1 MNIDIKRE
9 LSLVTIGTAV
19 AYLSAYFYQ
28 LGFFAYFSV
37 PPGFVSVDINTLL
50 FSAVLVVFILYVILG
65 PSLIYC
71 DIFDEE
77 GITEKQRVCNLI
89 AFYLLFSVIYSVAFY
104 ALQRLNSNAKEFGG
118 AMMIIKSITASLI
131 WNAFSLVCTY
141 YFAKVVSLVL
151 MHPMKKSQCFFAMN
165 ISPVLLFIAYFAGVN
180 YAKIDVA
187 KYSFGNDGYFVVTES
202 SKGIL
207 VAKCDA
213 NNGMSF
219 KRLESSFSDIKTNT
233 NSKEKAEVV
242 NCLKVWRDK

>member
-37 PPGFVSVDINTLL
+37 PSGFVSVDINTLL
-50 FSAVLVVFILYVILG
+50 FSAVLVVFILYAIFG

-71 DIFDEE
+71 DVFDEKE
-77 GITEKQRVCNLI
+77 ITKKQRVCNVI
-89 AFYLLFSVIYSVAFY
+89 VFYLMFTVIYSVAFY
-104 ALQRLNSNAKEFGG
+104 GLQKLNSNAKELGG
-118 AMMIIKSITASLI
+118 AMEIIKSATASLI
-131 WNAFSLVCTY
+131 WNAFVLVCTY
-141 YFAKVVSLVL
+141 YFSKIISLVL
-151 MHPMKKSQCFFAMN
+151 MHPWKKTQYFFAMN
-165 ISPVLLFIAYFAGVN
+165 ISPIFLFVAYFAGVN

-187 KYSFGNDGYFVVTES
+187 KYSFGNDGYFVVTEN

-213 NNGMSF
+213 NNGVSF

-233 NSKEKAEVV
+233 NSNEKDEVV
-242 NCLKVWRDK
+242 NCLKIWRDK